1 MQHYYVHDL
10 NCQFQPVLCH
20 ITCQS
25 HHPPSESIAPLL
37 LLVISSQDAS
47 EPMWPAAS
55 AQARNGQ
62 HARGPFSW
70 PGQSSWKELNRLRV
84 YIYIYIHPSMGQSIY
99 LSISGS
105 LGMLKN
111 DRWVPAWISVAPG
124 AGASAFR
131 GAHFVGI
138 SHVGLGEV
146 IFSGWWLSHPSE
158 KYESQ
163 LGG

>member
-37 LLVISSQDAS
+37 LLVISSQDVS

-70 PGQSSWKELNRLRV
+70 PGQSSWKELNRLC
-84 YIYIYIHPSMGQSIY
+84 IFQ
-99 LSISGS
+99 LCISGTRIWICMYIMYILLYHIACIYPSIRQSTYLYRAS
-105 LGMLKN
+105 LGMLSFMIESQPGS
-111 DRWVPAWISVAPG
+111 RWHRAPG
-124 AGASAFR
+124 PR
-131 GAHFVGI
+131 QHLVGKF
-138 SHVGLGEV
+138 SHVGWRV
-146 IFSGWWLSHPSE
+146 NKS
-158 KYESQ
+158 
-163 LGG
+163 